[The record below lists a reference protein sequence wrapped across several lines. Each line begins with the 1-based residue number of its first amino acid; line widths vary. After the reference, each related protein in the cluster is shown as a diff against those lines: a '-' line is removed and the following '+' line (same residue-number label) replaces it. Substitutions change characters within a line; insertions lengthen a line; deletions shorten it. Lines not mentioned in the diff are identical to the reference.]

1 MSFVVF
7 LQNYSEVDFT
17 CLDNI
22 KMIDYSQ
29 NNDMRKGLHK
39 INIKPST
46 TIRQDYNGFS
56 KLCHEL
62 DEPIVLTR
70 NGEADLVVM
79 SYEAFRRM
87 EARIKLQ
94 SKLLVAEKQIAEGA
108 QLLEHDEVIARIR
121 GKLNAAKA

>member
-1 MSFVVF
+1 M
-7 LQNYSEVDFT
+7 
-17 CLDNI
+17 
-22 KMIDYSQ
+22 K
-29 NNDMRKGLHK
+29 
-39 INIKPST
+39 IKPST

-62 DEPIVLTR
+62 DEPVVLTR
-70 NGEADLVVM
+70 NGEADLVIM

-94 SKLLVAEKQIAEGA
+94 SKLLVAEKQIDEGA

-121 GKLNAAKA
+121 GRINAEKA

>member
-1 MSFVVF
+1 M
-7 LQNYSEVDFT
+7 
-17 CLDNI
+17 
-22 KMIDYSQ
+22 
-29 NNDMRKGLHK
+29 
-39 INIKPST
+39 NIKPST

-62 DEPIVLTR
+62 DEPVMLTR

-87 EARIKLQ
+87 EARYKLQ

-108 QLLEHDEVIARIR
+108 QLIEHGEAIARIR
-121 GKLNAAKA
+121 RKINAEKV